1 MTYGNWELANG
12 IWFGVDLLRQTGSL
26 QACDNSGMWELLL
39 FLGMIAGLITIPFGF
54 PGTFII
60 LASILIYAIATDF
73 NGAVGVPFFVILCF
87 LTLVAETADNWLTAI
102 GARHYGASTGS
113 IWLSFFGGLIGAIMI
128 GGPASLIFGPLGPIA
143 GGFIGAFVAVVAYEL
158 YKQNT
163 MREALRAG
171 WGSFIGR
178 MAGIVLKVVISVAM
192 IIAVALSVLFH
203 S

>member
-1 MTYGNWELANG
+1 
-12 IWFGVDLLRQTGSL
+12 
-26 QACDNSGMWELLL
+26 MWELLL
-39 FLGMIAGLITIPFGF
+39 FLGMIGGLITIPFGF
-54 PGTFII
+54 PGTLII
-60 LASILIYAIATDF
+60 LACILIYGIATDF
-73 NGAVGVPFFVILCF
+73 HGAIGVTFFIVLCV
-87 LTLVAETADNWLTAI
+87 LTLVAETADNWLTAV

-128 GGPASLIFGPLGPIA
+128 GGPAAIIFGPLGPIA
-143 GGFIGAFVAVVAYEL
+143 GGFIGAFAAVVAWEL
-158 YKQNT
+158 YRQKS

-203 S
+203 